1 MNAKVAEKLLRQ
13 KQRAD
18 DDDDSDDDF
27 VATPAKS
34 TSKAKTRVKSRRQ
47 SSFAPSPAITP
58 IAEEGNGGGEEEYM
72 VVPAAGAKDT
82 GLTGKYW
89 AAAADDGSTPVK
101 GMGYGVLALL
111 QENEIFHH

>member
-1 MNAKVAEKLLRQ
+1 MNTKVAEKLLRQ
-13 KQRAD
+13 KKRA

-27 VATPAKS
+27 VATPAKSS

-58 IAEEGNGGGEEEYM
+58 IAEEGNGGEEEYM

-89 AAAADDGSTPVK
+89 AAAAGEGSTPEK
-101 GMGYGVLALL
+101 G
-111 QENEIFHH
+111 I

>member
-1 MNAKVAEKLLRQ
+1 MNMKVAEKLLRQ
-13 KQRAD
+13 KKRA

-58 IAEEGNGGGEEEYM
+58 IAEEGGGEEEYM

-89 AAAADDGSTPVK
+89 AKAAEEGSTPEK
-101 GMGYGVLALL
+101 G
-111 QENEIFHH
+111 I